1 MKTNIKLALP
11 KYMVIVSIFYIIVI
25 AIINQEFIA
34 NSIGSDL
41 DVKISFLSIVIFSN
55 TSYLEKTLNNEEIF
69 YLLPDRLKRR
79 EFIKRFIAKYIFIFI
94 LSELCYCL
102 YFCKDRAFIFM
113 NKEPMT
119 LFFESSFCVLCSI
132 FFWGNTTCFII
143 HKVHNAWIGIGLT
156 GAIWFLLNTTFNIVL
171 QQKIPIYFNI
181 YSNMV
186 TDKNGYLVDGWIYGK
201 MFEVILGGVI
211 FVVNFVFIYNSKNAR
226 RVYSCK

>member
-11 KYMVIVSIFYIIVI
+11 KYMVTISIFYIIVI
-25 AIINQEFIA
+25 AIINQEFVA

-41 DVKISFLSIVIFSN
+41 DVKISFLSIFIFSN
-55 TSYLEKTLNNEEIF
+55 TSYLERTLNNEEVF

-79 EFIKRFIAKYIFIFI
+79 EFIRRFIAKYIFVFI

-132 FFWGNTTCFII
+132 FFGEVLHVLLFIRFI
-143 HKVHNAWIGIGLT
+143 MHGL
-156 GAIWFLLNTTFNIVL
+156 
-171 QQKIPIYFNI
+171 
-181 YSNMV
+181 
-186 TDKNGYLVDGWIYGK
+186 
-201 MFEVILGGVI
+201 E
-211 FVVNFVFIYNSKNAR
+211 
-226 RVYSCK
+226 